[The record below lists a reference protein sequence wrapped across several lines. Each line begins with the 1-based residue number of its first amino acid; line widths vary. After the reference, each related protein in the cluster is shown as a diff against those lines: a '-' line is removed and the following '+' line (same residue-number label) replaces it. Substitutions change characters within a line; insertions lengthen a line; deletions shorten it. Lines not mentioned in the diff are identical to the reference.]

1 MNKFEMQV
9 VGNEPVITHETTK
22 LPPVFALNK
31 LATLHEVP
39 CQQQMADGKAIVLMV
54 TKTEVE

>member
-1 MNKFEMQV
+1 MQV
-9 VGNEPVITHETTK
+9 VGSEPVITHETTK